1 MAKDDFWDNGRRPDQ
16 LDDLF
21 SDGVAHLDRLGDVI
35 NNSAL
40 ACHQT
45 GKLVTF
51 SAWKWIGRNILQG
64 PTTNTFSMDIEEA
77 KLSKEMGAK
86 LGKDVKVEALKWV
99 TLKVNLLCFK
109 VQDKTN

>member
-51 SAWKWIGRNILQG
+51 SA
-64 PTTNTFSMDIEEA
+64 
-77 KLSKEMGAK
+77 
-86 LGKDVKVEALKWV
+86 
-99 TLKVNLLCFK
+99 
-109 VQDKTN
+109 